1 MTQSDMILKA
11 LKQGDRITSL
21 DALTR
26 FRCMRLASRISDL
39 KKQGVDIRK
48 KMITTDSQKNI
59 AQYYIALTQVEL
71 F

>member
-21 DALTR
+21 DALNR
-26 FRCMRLASRISDL
+26 FNCMRLASRISDL
-39 KKQGVDIRK
+39 RSRGVDIHTRIISTNTNK
-48 KMITTDSQKNI
+48 RV
-59 AQYYIALTQVEL
+59 AVYYLPQTEL